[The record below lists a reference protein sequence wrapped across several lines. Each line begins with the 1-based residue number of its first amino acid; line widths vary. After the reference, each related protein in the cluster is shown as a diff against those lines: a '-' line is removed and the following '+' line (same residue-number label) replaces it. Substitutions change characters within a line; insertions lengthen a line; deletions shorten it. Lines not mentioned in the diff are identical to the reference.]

1 MTRWYLQHP
10 PEGALQDVVE
20 ADHEGFD
27 TIEDALEASMPDDV
41 RAVVDRLQAQ
51 GVPETLAVAHAL
63 SRDLVFAPDVILVAG
78 ECDRSLEET
87 GQAFARMSVD
97 LRYGWLEQELEDLPA
112 AQRVQ
117 RWAVQALRDDARRAR
132 RRLVAQAL
140 AAAPD
145 APATEAVERF
155 MAANAARAHHLV
167 TITRSLSV
175 EGADLAG
182 LMVVVRELRDLAQ

>member
-1 MTRWYLQHP
+1 VTRWYLQHP
-10 PEGALQDVVE
+10 PEGALQEVIE
-20 ADHEGFD
+20 AGHEGFD
-27 TIEDALEASMPDDV
+27 AIEDALEATMPDEV
-41 RAVVDRLQAQ
+41 RAVADRLRAQ

-63 SRDLVFAPDVILVAG
+63 ARDLVFAPDVILVAA
-78 ECDRSLEET
+78 ECGRPLEEV
-87 GQAFARMSVD
+87 GQAFAKMSED

-132 RRLVAQAL
+132 RRLVGQAL

-145 APATEAVERF
+145 APAREAVERF
-155 MAANAARAHHLV
+155 VAANAAGTNHLV